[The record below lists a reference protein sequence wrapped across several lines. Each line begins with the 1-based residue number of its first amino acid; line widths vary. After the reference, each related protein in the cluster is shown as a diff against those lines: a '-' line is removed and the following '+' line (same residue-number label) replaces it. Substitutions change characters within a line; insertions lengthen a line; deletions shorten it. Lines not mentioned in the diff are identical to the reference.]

1 MERQN
6 KVYLLNTLIIPI
18 DFNKNPKVTV
28 ELQKISIEQAKQ
40 LLQKNGFISAIGHEG
55 TAKLL
60 SSLLNINIPVN
71 RISIYF
77 EKGDI
82 GIHFFPKQR
91 LPEGKVFSYEELQK
105 IDFWL
110 IKSQVL

>member
-6 KVYLLNTLIIPI
+6 KIYVMNTLIIPI
-18 DFNKNPKVTV
+18 DFNKYPKAII
-28 ELQKISIEQAKQ
+28 EFKKISVEETKQ
-40 LLQKNGFISAIGHEG
+40 ILQNNSFISAIGHEG

-60 SSLLNINIPVN
+60 SQILNINIPVN

-82 GIHFFPKQR
+82 GIHFFLKSR
-91 LPEGKVFSYEELQK
+91 LPEGKVLSYEELKQL
-105 IDFWL
+105 DFWL
-110 IKSQVL
+110 VKSQVL